1 MDLPFSGR
9 FFVFKNRQI
18 FLLPSV
24 WFVSSL
30 SFWKRNADLT
40 SKTRK
45 TVHSQQVLV
54 PKRGIKKYQHFIY
67 FINYLNQRKLP
78 SATRVSKE
86 IETEFRSS
94 SFFQKS
100 RKVPEVADL
109 TIVAELG
116 DS

>member
-1 MDLPFSGR
+1 MDDFLSSKIAR
-9 FFVFKNRQI
+9 F

-54 PKRGIKKYQHFIY
+54 PKRGKKKYQHFIY
-67 FINYLNQRKLP
+67 FINYLSQRKLP
-78 SATRVSKE
+78 SATLVSKE
-86 IETEFRSS
+86 
-94 SFFQKS
+94 
-100 RKVPEVADL
+100 
-109 TIVAELG
+109 
-116 DS
+116 